1 MIIDQ
6 QRNQLYSGGIFYR
19 VLPEKFFHMFGLPL
33 NPFHLRL
40 SMDLRSPLGRDP
52 ASMIMRFSNHC
63 SAFQPGFNQGCSLAN
78 L

>member
-33 NPFHLRL
+33 NPSRMRL
-40 SMDLRSPLGRDP
+40 SMDLRSPLGRA
-52 ASMIMRFSNHC
+52 ASAIMRFSNHC